1 MTSLNSV
8 SAIEIQH
15 NELIQLAKE
24 IGIDNELYKKAFSI
38 YWIERKETMTKLY
51 QEYLDSLGA
60 GVKIGNKNHLTI
72 DMSKN
77 AVRIRKRINAKQTE
91 TTVKPEREARRV
103 NAKINTLG
111 NTQPLYWHAGADGDN
126 NPEKYSWQTPTFFS
140 YHIISSV
147 KGGECE

>member
-77 AVRIRKRINAKQTE
+77 AVRIRKRINGKQTE

-103 NAKINTLG
+103 N
-111 NTQPLYWHAGADGDN
+111 
-126 NPEKYSWQTPTFFS
+126 
-140 YHIISSV
+140 
-147 KGGECE
+147 